1 MILRVLHDSRYLTIK
16 MDVFDKYYHT
26 YRIILKII
34 GLWPYNNSIYVWIQR
49 LLLLTFY
56 LIVSLLK
63 SEIMLQNCILILS
76 TICPLVI
83 ISLRYICFIV
93 FFPMIKYL
101 FHHIRMEENIIQDS
115 IEKRIRTKC
124 INDSCHMIEILLR
137 MLYATIAF
145 YSMFI
150 LYLVISDFM
159 MPLNESLIRILRY
172 VTLFSVN
179 RIIYF
184 YILCLDILFVV
195 IFGLLSIICTES
207 IIGLCSY
214 HTSILFKI
222 ISYRIQKIITYLTIV
237 NLSSKQIDSKLTE
250 LYRVV
255 DMHNQAIKLIDVIIN
270 NSGKQFMVSTLLFV
284 ISMAINLYRLV
295 NAIIIKKDQLEIS
308 ISLIFFVNQFIIMFL
323 CNHSGQI
330 LIDNS
335 QKLFDEL
342 YISVWY
348 FVPLK
353 VQKILLLIM
362 IRSSM
367 TCMFHILGVFIP
379 CHIGFSKVICLNKH
393 IIIVLIQI
401 NENSC
406 ISDNKIDDIVLDVLV
421 LK

>member
-1 MILRVLHDSRYLTIK
+1 MILRVLYDSRRLTRK
-16 MDVFDKYYHT
+16 MDVFDKQYHS
-26 YRIILKII
+26 YRTVMKIV
-34 GLWPYNNSIYVWIQR
+34 GLWPYNNSIYIWIQR
-49 LLLLTFY
+49 SLLLTFF
-56 LIVSLLK
+56 LGNVIFQIVSLLK

-222 ISYRIQKIITYLTIV
+222 ISYRLQKIITYLTIV
-237 NLSSKQIDSKLTE
+237 NLSSKQIEMKLAE

-255 DMHNQAIKLIDVIIN
+255 DIHNQAIELIDVIIN
-270 NSGKQFMVSTLLFV
+270 NSGKQFMISTLLFV
-284 ISMAINLYRLV
+284 ISMAINLYRLE
-295 NAIIIKKDQLEIS
+295 NAICVMKDNLEILVC
-308 ISLIFFVNQFIIMFL
+308 LILFVKQLMIMFL

-335 QKLFDEL
+335 EELFYEL
-342 YISVWY
+342 YFSIWY

-362 IRSSM
+362 IRSST
-367 TCMFHILGVFIP
+367 TCIFHILGVFTP
-379 CHIGFSKVICLNKH
+379 CYTGFTTMLSTSFSYFT
-393 IIIVLIQI
+393 LIYSIQ
-401 NENSC
+401 
-406 ISDNKIDDIVLDVLV
+406 
-421 LK
+421 